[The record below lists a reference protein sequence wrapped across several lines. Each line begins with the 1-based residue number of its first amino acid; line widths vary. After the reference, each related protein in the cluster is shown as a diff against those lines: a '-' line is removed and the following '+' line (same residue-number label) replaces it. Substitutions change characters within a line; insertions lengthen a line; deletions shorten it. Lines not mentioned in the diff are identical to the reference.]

1 MCKSVELNKESILKE
16 LKEEFSSWYLQGNC
30 DVQEIM
36 YQMMYDLKLGYDANL
51 HYQIKLVLLDALYNT
66 LFIEFSTYDDDDD
79 YDYNEVKKLWY
90 SYVKTLNEDN
100 VDNEFAEL
108 IVKCAHEI
116 AEPYYR
122 KLSVIYL

>member
-66 LFIEFSTYDDDDD
+66 WRASLDCINS
-79 YDYNEVKKLWY
+79 L
-90 SYVKTLNEDN
+90 
-100 VDNEFAEL
+100 
-108 IVKCAHEI
+108 
-116 AEPYYR
+116 
-122 KLSVIYL
+122 

>member
-66 LFIEFSTYDDDDD
+66 LFIEFSTYDDDDYD
-79 YDYNEVKKLWY
+79 YDEVKQLWY

>member
-51 HYQIKLVLLDALYNT
+51 HYQIKLVLLDAVHNT
-66 LFIEFSTYDDDDD
+66 LFIEFSTYDDDDYD
-79 YDYNEVKKLWY
+79 YDEVKQLWY

-108 IVKCAHEI
+108 IVECAHEI